1 MKNIT
6 VSVSDEVYRRARV
19 RAAER
24 DTSVSAL
31 VRELLEGL
39 DEGRTDFE
47 TRCRLQDEVMASIRR
62 FRAGNRLTREDAHRR
77 KR

>member
-6 VSVSDEVYRRARV
+6 VTVRDDVYRRARV

-31 VRELLEGL
+31 VREFLEGL
-39 DEGRTDFE
+39 EEGSTDFE
-47 TRCRLQDEVMASIRR
+47 ARCRLQDEVMASIRR
-62 FRAGNRLTREDAHRR
+62 FRAGDRLRRDDAHRR
-77 KR
+77 RR